1 MRTNETLITT
11 GFNIIILLVTII
23 MDLLVN
29 NTGVLRFLFLALHM
43 YLLGKNCRIPRRPA
57 NLHLQTPL
65 NTPYLST
72 EDSVR
77 NSRRM
82 LNNME
87 TCEPTERRED
97 CLGLEQG
104 GKGKWVCAGFGHMW
118 ELQ

>member
-1 MRTNETLITT
+1 M
-11 GFNIIILLVTII
+11 
-23 MDLLVN
+23 
-29 NTGVLRFLFLALHM
+29 
-43 YLLGKNCRIPRRPA
+43 IPRRPA

-77 NSRRM
+77 NLRRM
-82 LNNME
+82 LNME

-104 GKGKWVCAGFGHMW
+104 GKGKWVCAGNSNDSVSLPFSELYLLLYTPHEDWSRMDFGARARAR
-118 ELQ
+118 